1 MALVPFLLLAMLI
14 IAGILGLIFIVGS
27 ILLTIGLVRKGKP
40 NKSKMLPVVLIILG
54 VIFMLPVVVC
64 IVWFATGDIKNKYYK
79 SRYEKETG
87 SVVELWKHT
96 NVTEEKGSEQALKAL
111 LSTADSGNKEL
122 FKSNFSEEIQNDPE
136 FNKKLDAFFDEYPG
150 GLSVL
155 EFDEGGGAG
164 GGSSNRG
171 RRERNYSCDYDI
183 NLGDESYYL
192 ELSFCY
198 VNDDHPEQIGVTEF
212 KVMNL
217 EGYVDY
223 YINQDG
229 YERSHTKEDYLVCD
243 ICTPDEVS
251 ARRVGGHAYR
261 WNESDANLVS
271 ADEMGKIL
279 GDSKYLKDAIDTGKI
294 GAPNIT
300 HTSSV
305 TSSITYF
312 YEILPEDGEQRYVE
326 ITTTEDG
333 EIIDAY
339 KESEDKYNL
348 GKIVEK

>member
-1 MALVPFLLLAMLI
+1 MALVPFILLALLI

-27 ILLTIGLVRKGKP
+27 ILLTIGIVRKGKQ
-40 NKSKMLPVVLIILG
+40 NKSKILPVVLIILG
-54 VIFMLPVVVC
+54 VIFMRPVVVC

-87 SVVELWKHT
+87 SVVELWRHT

-150 GLSVL
+150 GLSTL

-171 RRERNYSCDYDI
+171 RRDRNYSCSYDI

-229 YERSHTKEDYLVCD
+229 YEMSRTKDDYLVCD
-243 ICTPDEVS
+243 ICTPNEVS

-261 WNESDANLVS
+261 WNESGANLVS
-271 ADEMGKIL
+271 ADEMSEIL
-279 GDSKYLKDAIDTGKI
+279 DDSKYLKDAIDTGRI
-294 GAPNIT
+294 GSPNIK
-300 HTSSV
+300 HTSSA
-305 TSSITYF
+305 TSSIDYF
-312 YEILPEDGEQRYVE
+312 YEILPEDGEKRYVK
-326 ITTTEDG
+326 IVTSEDG
-333 EIIDAY
+333 RIIDAT
-339 KESEDKYNL
+339 KQSEDKYNL
-348 GKIVEK
+348 GEIVEK